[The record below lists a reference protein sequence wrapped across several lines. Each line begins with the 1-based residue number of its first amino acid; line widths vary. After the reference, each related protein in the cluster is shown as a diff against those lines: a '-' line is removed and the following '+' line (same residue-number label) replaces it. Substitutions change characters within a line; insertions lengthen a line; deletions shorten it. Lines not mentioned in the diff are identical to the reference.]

1 MVCCMVIRSIV
12 NDGNFIKVDEFFYLY
27 RLMESK
33 LKGYWEFRPWDRK
46 LKMVLDSPS
55 SHRDWKQR
63 FFFISGEGWGFLQN
77 ENLDEAPIFLC
88 QWETLVVGASFCAPL
103 FLSFHFVPIINL
115 LYIFFLV
122 KTHPHMSSHYKDP
135 KESLGI
141 CWWSKELWW
150 IN

>member
-1 MVCCMVIRSIV
+1 MVCCMLIRSIV
-12 NDGNFIKVDEFFYLY
+12 NDGDFIKVDEFFYLY

-33 LKGYWEFRPWDRK
+33 LKGYWEFRPWYRK

-88 QWETLVVGASFCAPL
+88 QWETLVFGASFCAPL

-115 LYIFFLV
+115 LYIFFF
-122 KTHPHMSSHYKDP
+122 S
-135 KESLGI
+135 
-141 CWWSKELWW
+141 
-150 IN
+150 